1 MEKFIN
7 TLEAEWCDSKE
18 ALAVLTPA
26 DYQKLQIPN
35 GLASLIM
42 EAVVDKRSKQEKMD
56 IESPIEDYLYSLS
69 QKYSA
74 DVFADLVSI
83 LTKIFTNVRENLID
97 EKYRTLKKTNNKIS
111 LLAEVKEIVQIL
123 KHGGFEEVHPGFVL
137 RKINIATIDE
147 CLDSLN
153 KFAPKIKFNPYQ

>member
-1 MEKFIN
+1 M
-7 TLEAEWCDSKE
+7 
-18 ALAVLTPA
+18 
-26 DYQKLQIPN
+26 
-35 GLASLIM
+35 IM
-42 EAVVDKRSKQEKMD
+42 EAVVDKRAKQEKMD

-111 LLAEVKEIVQIL
+111 QLAEVKEIVQIL
-123 KHGGFEEVHPGFVL
+123 KYGGFEEVHPGFVL
-137 RKINIATIDE
+137 KKINIATIDE
-147 CLDSLN
+147 CLDSLS
-153 KFAPKIKFNPYQ
+153 KFAPKIKFNPYQEHISSIGQTTMESY